1 MCCRLRLDL
10 RELRRKSGAFF
21 GSREGTGSVSVVAI
35 NTACRRLHISQK
47 KRKNFTTKTCP
58 GCRIAQDLLAVP
70 GRKITDVQRNKNLQ
84 KRKAE
89 IMFDI
94 GIVGGGTAGMTAA
107 IYGQRAGKKT
117 VIIEGGNF
125 GGQITSSPNVE
136 NYPGIASV
144 SGSEFSMNLLDQAMK
159 LGTETV
165 VEKVTGIR
173 DEGGIKVIETTG
185 KEYPCRSVIL
195 ATGVTH
201 RHLGV
206 PGEEKLTGAG
216 VSYCATC
223 DGAFFRGR
231 DVAVIGGGS
240 TALQDAE
247 FLSNYCKKVYLVHR
261 RDEFRGEESIVRR
274 LREKENV
281 EFVLSATVNEILG
294 DTVVEGVSLNNKKT
308 GENFRLDVAG
318 VFIAV
323 GQIPQNEQFAE
334 TVKLDGAG
342 FILASEDCMTSHPG
356 IFAAGDCRTK
366 EVRQLTTAAA
376 DGAVAALAACRYVAE
391 H

>member
-1 MCCRLRLDL
+1 MY
-10 RELRRKSGAFF
+10 
-21 GSREGTGSVSVVAI
+21 
-35 NTACRRLHISQK
+35 
-47 KRKNFTTKTCP
+47 
-58 GCRIAQDLLAVP
+58 
-70 GRKITDVQRNKNLQ
+70 
-84 KRKAE
+84 
-89 IMFDI
+89 DI

-125 GGQITSSPNVE
+125 GGQIISSPNVE

-173 DEGGIKVIETTG
+173 EEDGIKVIETTG
-185 KEYPCRSVIL
+185 KEYPCRSIIL

-247 FLSNYCKKVYLVHR
+247 FLSDYCRKVYLVHR

-281 EFVLSATVNEILG
+281 EFVLSATVKEIPG
-294 DTVVEGVSLNNKKT
+294 DTMVEGVILNNKKT
-308 GENFRLDVAG
+308 GEEIRLDVAG

-334 TVKLDGAG
+334 TVKLDASG

-376 DGAVAALAACRYVAE
+376 DGAVAALAACKYVAE
-391 H
+391 Q